1 MKRSIDR
8 PKSRPKNQIAFLA
21 LPLLALC
28 TVAAHD
34 GFAVN
39 KDYEACHQRLDADR
53 GKLAGVSDPTKKSQ
67 AYDHLKAAYGDEI
80 ANKYIDCLD
89 ELKAAEA
96 LMQ

>member
-1 MKRSIDR
+1 MKRPINR
-8 PKSRPKNQIAFLA
+8 ITLQL

-28 TVAAHD
+28 AAAAHT
-34 GFAVN
+34 GFAASN
-39 KDYEACHQRLDADR
+39 PDGQACHHGIDADR

-67 AYDHLKAAYGDEI
+67 AYGHLKTAYSDEL
-80 ANKYIDCLD
+80 AGKFTDCLG